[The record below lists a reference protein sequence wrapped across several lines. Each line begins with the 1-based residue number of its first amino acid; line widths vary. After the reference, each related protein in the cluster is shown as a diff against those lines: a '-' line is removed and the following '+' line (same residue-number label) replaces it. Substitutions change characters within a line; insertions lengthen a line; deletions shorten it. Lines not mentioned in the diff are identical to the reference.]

1 MQVRPRA
8 LAELQLSGARR
19 QRFGASDAPCAGQRV
34 KLRNPMPAPLHFH
47 FDFISPY
54 GYFASLQVEQL
65 AARHGRTVEWRPMLL
80 GVAVMKVMGLK
91 PLLDTPLKGDY
102 VRRDVLRHARKQGL
116 HLGRDLNASVG
127 NPLPAARAFYWVR
140 QHHPELQAAMV
151 HALYHAFWAEGKDLS
166 TPEAV
171 ASIALPPGLLPAE
184 VAAGVASDEASTLLR
199 NAVSASI
206 AAGVFGS
213 PTLVVDGE
221 PFWGFDRLGEAEE
234 WLATGGW

>member
-1 MQVRPRA
+1 MPTP
-8 LAELQLSGARR
+8 LA
-19 QRFGASDAPCAGQRV
+19 FY
-34 KLRNPMPAPLHFH
+34 

-65 AARHGRTVEWRPMLL
+65 AARHGRAIDWRPMLL

-116 HLGRDLNASVG
+116 RLGRDLNAPVG

-140 QHHPELQAAMV
+140 QHQPQLQSAMV
-151 HALYHAFWAEGKDLS
+151 HALYHAFWAEGRDLS

-171 ASIALPPGLLPAE
+171 VGIALPPGLVPSEL
-184 VAAGVASDEASTLLR
+184 AAGVVSDEASTLLR
-199 NAVSASI
+199 NAVAESI
-206 AAGVFGS
+206 AAGIFGS

-221 PFWGFDRLGEAEE
+221 PFWGVDRLGEAEE
-234 WLATGGW
+234 WLASGGW